1 MAIFDYFSIWLV
13 FQLKIV
19 SLLEWKTENVDLL
32 EGNLFRSY
40 KYSLWVLIW
49 QGSLRGSIYRYNVIT
64 IKLFMKRFNY
74 PNMWKKRQYSTQRW
88 QYYSKRNQVNLFRFS
103 WFYNTWYLELPSQNR
118 NVISLARET
127 YANYNTSKAPLL
139 EMEVREEKG
148 GRLKRYIEDRIC
160 SERKPQSYCCLYP
173 LTMDFVQLEFDF
185 IIAPK
190 R

>member
-64 IKLFMKRFNY
+64 IKLLMKQFKYSN
-74 PNMWKKRQYSTQRW
+74 PWK
-88 QYYSKRNQVNLFRFS
+88 
-103 WFYNTWYLELPSQNR
+103 
-118 NVISLARET
+118 I
-127 YANYNTSKAPLL
+127 
-139 EMEVREEKG
+139 
-148 GRLKRYIEDRIC
+148 DRILKYGLSLTFIFNTYFIY
-160 SERKPQSYCCLYP
+160 SEINVSLMRRTSSIIP
-173 LTMDFVQLEFDF
+173 F
-185 IIAPK
+185 IVIVRLAQFCGG
-190 R
+190 

>member
-64 IKLFMKRFNY
+64 IKLLMKQFKYSN
-74 PNMWKKRQYSTQRW
+74 PWKIDRISH
-88 QYYSKRNQVNLFRFS
+88 SKVWVNLTFIFNAYFIYS
-103 WFYNTWYLELPSQNR
+103 EI
-118 NVISLARET
+118 NVSLMRR
-127 YANYNTSKAPLL
+127 TSSIIPFIVI
-139 EMEVREEKG
+139 VRLAQFCG
-148 GRLKRYIEDRIC
+148 G
-160 SERKPQSYCCLYP
+160 
-173 LTMDFVQLEFDF
+173 
-185 IIAPK
+185 
-190 R
+190 

>member
-64 IKLFMKRFNY
+64 IKVFIKRFNY
-74 PNMWKKRQYSTQRW
+74 SNPWKIDASSKVWINLTFIFSTYFTYS
-88 QYYSKRNQVNLFRFS
+88 
-103 WFYNTWYLELPSQNR
+103 EI
-118 NVISLARET
+118 NVSLMRR
-127 YANYNTSKAPLL
+127 TSSIIPFIVI
-139 EMEVREEKG
+139 VRLAQFCG
-148 GRLKRYIEDRIC
+148 G
-160 SERKPQSYCCLYP
+160 
-173 LTMDFVQLEFDF
+173 
-185 IIAPK
+185 
-190 R
+190 